1 LSGVASVTNQPART
15 WGKIRLGKRK
25 KGRGI
30 KKEEQGGKRDN
41 KREEKK
47 DSKRIKKKERVEKMI
62 KGTEIDQK
70 ERIERPVFAQRKF
83 IVKQ

>member
-1 LSGVASVTNQPART
+1 MGENQTRKEKEGT
-15 WGKIRLGKRK
+15 WNKERRKGK
-25 KGRGI
+25 
-30 KKEEQGGKRDN
+30 EQGGKRDN

>member
-47 DSKRIKKKERVEKMI
+47 DSKRIKKERAGRKDD
-62 KGTEIDQK
+62 KGNRD
-70 ERIERPVFAQRKF
+70 RPKRED
-83 IVKQ
+83 